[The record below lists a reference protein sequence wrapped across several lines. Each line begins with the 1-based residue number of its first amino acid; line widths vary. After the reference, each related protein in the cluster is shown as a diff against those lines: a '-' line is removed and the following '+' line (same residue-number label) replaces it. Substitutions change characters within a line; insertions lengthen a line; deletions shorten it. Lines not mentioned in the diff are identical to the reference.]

1 MRKLIVSMN
10 MTLDGFLSGPSCEL
24 DWHFESWSNDMA
36 ASLAMQLA
44 RADTIL
50 LGRVTYTAMAAYW
63 TARAL
68 DTTCPREDIA
78 FVDMMNSYSKVVV
91 SSTPTLPRW
100 GPTTLRNGDLK
111 TEITKLKGE
120 KGGDILLYGSGK
132 LVSSLTSLRLVDEYQ
147 LWIHPIAIG
156 KGKLLFQN
164 LPANLPL
171 HPVSKETF
179 TSGVVLLTYECK

>member
-1 MRKLIVSMN
+1 MN

-36 ASLAMQLA
+36 ASLVMQLA

-68 DTTCPREDIA
+68 DTTCPREDLA
-78 FVDMMNSYSKVVV
+78 FIDMMNTWSKVVV
-91 SSTPTLPRW
+91 SATKTLPRW
-100 GPTTLRNGDLK
+100 GNTTILQGDLK
-111 TEITKLKGE
+111 TGIFSLKHEEG
-120 KGGDILLYGSGK
+120 KDIVLYGSGK
-132 LVSSLTSLRLVDEYQ
+132 LVTSLASLRLVDEYQ

-156 KGKLLFQN
+156 KGKPLFQN

-171 HPVSKETF
+171 HPISKETF
-179 TSGVVLLTYECK
+179 TSGVVLLIYECK